1 MAIAQA
7 SRSDETCARDPEV
20 CAEAEF
26 YPKLFGVVGGSLLA
40 GGIFMIIYGN
50 QQVPVQRPTGLQL
63 VPWASPHSG
72 GLVLRLTSTAF

>member
-1 MAIAQA
+1 MAISGA
-7 SRSDETCARDPEV
+7 STSANTCARDPEI

-26 YPKLFGVVGGSLLA
+26 YPKLFGAVGGSLLA

-50 QQVPVQRPTGLQL
+50 QRVPVQSPVALQL

-72 GLVLRLTSTAF
+72 GLTLRLTSTAF